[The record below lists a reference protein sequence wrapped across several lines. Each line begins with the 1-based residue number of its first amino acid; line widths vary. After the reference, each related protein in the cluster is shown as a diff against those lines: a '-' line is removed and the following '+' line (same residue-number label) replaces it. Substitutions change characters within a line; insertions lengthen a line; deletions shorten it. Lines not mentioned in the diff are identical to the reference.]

1 MATRSTSRKARV
13 DVNDVVGD
21 VVPLVRAELDR
32 QQVALTLD
40 LAPGLPLA
48 LGDRVQLQQVL
59 LNLIM
64 NAVEAMAALADR
76 PRQLHIRSARHDADH
91 VAVAVRDTGPG
102 IDPGTLDRL
111 FTAFFTTKP
120 GGMGMG
126 LSISRSIIEAHGG
139 RLVAADIVEGGA
151 SFQFTVP
158 VVAAHADAVG

>member
-1 MATRSTSRKARV
+1 MTRRPGGHQAVWRGQEMAFSLPTFDPADPPDGDAVHLPEGAGGRQRRRRRRGPARAR
-13 DVNDVVGD
+13 
-21 VVPLVRAELDR
+21 RADR
-32 QQVALTLD
+32 HQVALTLD

-64 NAVEAMAALADR
+64 AGVEAVAALADR
-76 PRQLHIRSARHDADH
+76 LRHLHIRSARHDADH

-126 LSISRSIIEAHGG
+126 LSISRSIIEAH
-139 RLVAADIVEGGA
+139 
-151 SFQFTVP
+151 
-158 VVAAHADAVG
+158 